1 MYKQSLLL
9 MLLIFPMLLIPQ
21 HVRAAELLFKATHD
35 QKTIEVWVNPQSED
49 LNVVEGT
56 IKFSGPAAEGL
67 TAQVENGQSI
77 LPMWPTPPL
86 YNRDSQTIEFVGG
99 VPDGFTTEGLLFILK
114 LSPTKL
120 GDLEIDYVEGAGYL
134 NDGLGTK
141 VAITSDTFTVTQN
154 EVGSDQSRDD
164 FSDSRTF
171 AYATIILL
179 VIVCGVVILRYVFK
193 KSYTQ

>member
-1 MYKQSLLL
+1 MYKQSLVIMLL
-9 MLLIFPMLLIPQ
+9 MSPMLLIPQ

-35 QKTIEVWVNPQSED
+35 QNTIEVWVDPQSKEI
-49 LNVVEGT
+49 NVVEGA
-56 IKFSGPAAEGL
+56 IKFSGGATDGL
-67 TAQVENGQSI
+67 IVHVENGQSI

-99 VPDGFTTEGLLFILK
+99 VPDGFTTEGLLFRLK

-120 GDLEIDYVEGAGYL
+120 GDLEIDYVDGAGYL

-179 VIVCGVVILRYVFK
+179 VIACGAVILRYVFK